1 MNEDERK
8 RKEGRRVGREGV
20 EGRKERE
27 GEELRSGDRRGR
39 RKDEKKK
46 GIGRGKRKKKKERKG
61 KAEKMRGLGVEEGKK
76 GETRREGM
84 SMRGGRTREIKQ
96 CEKSEDLDQRER
108 KERE

>member
-1 MNEDERK
+1 MIATI
-8 RKEGRRVGREGV
+8 RVRADGSSSELCQLDLMKFSIEGV
-20 EGRKERE
+20 RQRMEEKGIREREKGRKW
-27 GEELRSGDRRGR
+27 
-39 RKDEKKK
+39 
-46 GIGRGKRKKKKERKG
+46 

-84 SMRGGRTREIKQ
+84 SMRGGRTREIEQ

>member
-1 MNEDERK
+1 
-8 RKEGRRVGREGV
+8 
-20 EGRKERE
+20 
-27 GEELRSGDRRGR
+27 
-39 RKDEKKK
+39 
-46 GIGRGKRKKKKERKG
+46 
-61 KAEKMRGLGVEEGKK
+61 MRGLGVEEGKK